1 MKMDKTMKHQF
12 PKHLFPKRMFARIS
26 LLAILILV
34 MLAPPALAQ
43 TALTI
48 TSVQPDTVSSM
59 ASASL
64 SISGTGFQE
73 GAVVSLSG
81 FGNLVTSFASEG
93 SLSASLPAGVR

>member
-43 TALTI
+43 STAI
-48 TSVQPDTVSSM
+48 MSSTW
-59 ASASL
+59 SHFQV
-64 SISGTGFQE
+64 GT
-73 GAVVSLSG
+73 
-81 FGNLVTSFASEG
+81 
-93 SLSASLPAGVR
+93 LPSKVETPTK